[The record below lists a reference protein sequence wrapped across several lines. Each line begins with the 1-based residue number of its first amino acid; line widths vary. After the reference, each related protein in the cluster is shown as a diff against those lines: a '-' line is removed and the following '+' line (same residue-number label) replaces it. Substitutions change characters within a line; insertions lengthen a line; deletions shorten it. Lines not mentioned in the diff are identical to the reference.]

1 MSEEFD
7 YEEFVICAR
16 YGELDDMKA
25 MLDGYLE
32 SHPDANKCELAS
44 KQNAYGSTALHMAAA
59 NGHIEI
65 MEYLINECNFSKK
78 ELEIKNEEGN
88 TPLHWAALNG
98 YLKAV
103 QLLMKAGAAGNIKNN
118 ADKEPGYYAEL
129 KGHQDI
135 VNYILRAIP
144 SDVIDDTLDNN
155 AEITQTKTKSG
166 ATKISLK
173 KI

>member
-1 MSEEFD
+1 MSDEFD
-7 YEEFVICAR
+7 FEEFVVCAR
-16 YGELDDMKA
+16 YGELEDMKA
-25 MLDGYLE
+25 MMDNYLE

-44 KQNAYGSTALHMAAA
+44 KKNAYGSTALHMAAA
-59 NGHIEI
+59 NGHLDI
-65 MEYLINECNFSKK
+65 MEYLINECMLTKK

-98 YLKAV
+98 FFEGVK
-103 QLLMKAGAAGNIKNN
+103 LLMSSGASGNIKNN

-129 KGHQDI
+129 KGHQNI

-144 SDVIDDTLDNN
+144 SEVIDDTLDKQ
-155 AEITQTKTKSG
+155 AEIKQTKTKGG

-173 KI
+173 KK

>member
-7 YEEFVICAR
+7 FEEFVICAR

-25 MLDGYLE
+25 MMQNYLE
-32 SHPDANKCELAS
+32 SHPDANICNLAS
-44 KQNAYGSTALHMAAA
+44 KKNAYGSTALHMAAA
-59 NGHIEI
+59 NSHLDI
-65 MEYLINECNFSKK
+65 MEYLINDCMFTKK

-98 YLKAV
+98 FFDGVK
-103 QLLMKAGAAGNIKNN
+103 LLITAGASGNVKNN

-135 VNYILRAIP
+135 VNYILRTIP
-144 SDVIDDTLDNN
+144 TEVIDNTLDNN